1 MGGRDELPEPVT
13 SASAR
18 AIGALVALSIS
29 AFCYVAVETLPIGI
43 LSLIATD
50 LNVSLSHT
58 GLLVT
63 GYAVT
68 VAVVSVPLTY
78 LTQRVPRRRLLI
90 VLLGVLVVATVGS
103 AAARDYQVLL
113 WARVVVALTQ
123 ALFWAVVAPAAA
135 GMFPL
140 RVRGKVTAVVFA
152 GASLGPMLGVPAG
165 TWLGQQLGWRAA
177 FLALAGVALAA
188 FVAIVTLMPSTPMM
202 AAHAFTGTSPDAR
215 RYATVVVATALSV
228 GGLFTAFTYTAVF
241 LTDVTGFAPAAVGLL
256 LLIRG
261 LADFAGIAVGGIAS
275 DRNQRV
281 AMVAPVLLLAIAL
294 LAMFVLADSPL
305 ATGALL
311 ALTGFALGAL
321 TPALQNRV
329 LEVAPG
335 RSDLAAAGNSAA
347 FNVGIAGG
355 SLLGAVLLP
364 GFGVRSTALAGGLLA
379 VAALLVLLAE
389 PLVAS
394 PGRSVERRPAD
405 AAQPGSSG
413 TGPAVTSAARVRGW
427 SPSLCP
433 RTRARRRSGIWSG
446 VQTCRSP

>member
-1 MGGRDELPEPVT
+1 MT
-13 SASAR
+13 AASPR
-18 AIGALVALSIS
+18 AIGALIALSIS
-29 AFCYVAVETLPIGI
+29 AFCYVAMETLPIGI
-43 LSLIATD
+43 LSLIAAD
-50 LNVSLSHT
+50 LNVSVSHT

-68 VAVVSVPLTY
+68 VAIVSVPLTY
-78 LTQRVPRRRLLI
+78 VTQRVPRRRLLA
-90 VLLGVLVVATVGS
+90 VLLGVLVIATLVS

-177 FLALAGVALAA
+177 FLALAGLALAA
-188 FVAIVTLMPSTPMM
+188 FVAIVTLMPSTPMT
-202 AAHAFTGTSPDAR
+202 ATHAFTGTSPDVR
-215 RYATVVVATALSV
+215 RYGTVVIATALSV

-256 LLIRG
+256 LLVRG
-261 LADFAGIAVGGIAS
+261 LADFAGISVGGIAS

-281 AMVAPVLLLAIAL
+281 AMLMPVLLLAVAL
-294 LAMFVLADSPL
+294 VGMFLLADSPP
-305 ATGALL
+305 ATGVLL
-311 ALTGFALGAL
+311 ALTGFAMGAL

-355 SLLGAVLLP
+355 SLLGALLLP
-364 GFGVRSTALAGGLLA
+364 GYGVRSTALAGGLLA
-379 VAALLVLLAE
+379 LAALVVLLAE
-389 PLVAS
+389 PLIAS
-394 PGRSVERRPAD
+394 GGRS
-405 AAQPGSSG
+405 SG
-413 TGPAVTSAARVRGW
+413 ATNFPPTARMSRG
-427 SPSLCP
+427 
-433 RTRARRRSGIWSG
+433 
-446 VQTCRSP
+446 